1 MLTEICGYLRNWF
14 CDDSDIIVGN
24 IVVGDS
30 EITVPYGVIQ
40 PGQYVRI
47 VGSVFNDGVI
57 CYGKD
62 ELTNEEFDGAVWP
75 MRGPKAVIKLAE
87 DIEAWQAQYG
97 KADSKA
103 MSPFNSESFAGYSYS
118 KSGGTVSAD
127 GSVATPNNWQGVF
140 AARLSPWRKL

>member
-1 MLTEICGYLRNWF
+1 MLTEICEYLRNWF

-24 IVVGDS
+24 IAVGDS

-57 CYGKD
+57 RYGTD
-62 ELTNEEFDGAVWP
+62 DLTDEEFDGAVWP
-75 MRGPKAVIKLAE
+75 MRVPKAVIQLAE
-87 DIEAWQAQYG
+87 DIEAWQAKYG

-118 KSGGTVSAD
+118 KSSGGS
-127 GSVATPNNWQGVF
+127 GEVASPTNWQGVF